1 MFRAEAV
8 GGRVARLLVLAAIGL
23 SALLLVAACGDD
35 EDESSGGASATATIS
50 GAASP
55 AAGSQVKVGG
65 AGIATKPRDIGGLF
79 TIDDGIA
86 MFKDRP
92 ASEDRTGITKD
103 TIKIGRHFALTGPG
117 AVGGPTTAAIEAAI
131 EKVNA
136 AGGVHGRKIE
146 LTTRDD
152 QFNPAVASQVVRELV
167 ERDKVF
173 AMFDGLGTA
182 QSAAVF
188 DYLIAKKVPNLFMQ
202 TGAVEFGE
210 PTHALAYPGASAY
223 ILETRAMADFIYAE
237 HPDAKLA
244 IIYQNDGYGKNNLDG
259 LRAGAKAHGK
269 ELVVAVSYDIGTPDL
284 TSQIQQVVK
293 SGATAVFLATYPN
306 EGVKVIKGLRETAG
320 SKMPIYLSVVSTSG
334 TVAEG
339 AGQQNYDGAVGSIS
353 SLDVVDLDKPV
364 VQAAKKLADETKQ
377 PFVLSFLSGVR
388 YVEHLV
394 RALELAGPDPTRE
407 GLILAL
413 DNGFDGSWTCS
424 LCLAPPILG
433 PQDHW
438 PWEAYQPV
446 RWNAAEK
453 KFVRAGDLL
462 IVETSKGKGIRGNI
476 EGYDCTE
483 KSPCPWK

>member
-1 MFRAEAV
+1 MTTTRRREKGVPNDVQDNTA
-8 GGRVARLLVLAAIGL
+8 GGGPIARFWVLAAIGL
-23 SALLLVAACGDD
+23 SALLLVACGDD
-35 EDESSGGASATATIS
+35 DEDTSGD
-50 GAASP
+50 GAAATGVAATT
-55 AAGSQVKVGG
+55 AAGSQAKIGG
-65 AGIATKPRDIGGLF
+65 AAIASKPRDIAGLF
-79 TIDDGIA
+79 TIDDGVA
-86 MFKDRP
+86 MFKERP

-117 AVGGPTTAAIEAAI
+117 AVGGPTTAAIEASI

-167 ERDKVF
+167 ERDEVF
-173 AMFDGLGTA
+173 AMFNGLGTA

-188 DYLIAKKVPNLFMQ
+188 DYLISKKVPNLFMQ

-210 PTHALAYPGASAY
+210 PTQALAYPGASAY
-223 ILETRAMADFIYAE
+223 ILETRAMADFIYKE

-269 ELVVAVSYDIGTPDL
+269 ELVSTVSYDIGTPDL
-284 TSQIQQVVK
+284 TSQIQQVVN

-334 TVAEG
+334 NVADG

-353 SLDVVDLDKPV
+353 SLDVVDIDKPV
-364 VQAAKKLADETKQ
+364 IQASKKLADETKQ
-377 PFVLSFLSGVR
+377 PF
-388 YVEHLV
+388 LV
-394 RALELAGPDPTRE
+394 SLPERRPLHGAPGPGTGARGARSHARGTHPGH
-407 GLILAL
+407 GL
-413 DNGFDGSWTCS
+413 W
-424 LCLAPPILG
+424 
-433 PQDHW
+433 
-438 PWEAYQPV
+438 V
-446 RWNAAEK
+446 RWQL
-453 KFVRAGDLL
+453 DLL
-462 IVETSKGKGIRGNI
+462 HVPRSPDHGPTGPLAMGGIPARPLECVREEVRTRGRA
-476 EGYDCTE
+476 
-483 KSPCPWK
+483 S

>member
-1 MFRAEAV
+1 MFRTIA
-8 GGRVARLLVLAAIGL
+8 GSGPIARCFVLAAIGL
-23 SALLLVAACGDD
+23 SALLLVACGDD
-35 EDESSGGASATATIS
+35 EEDTSGDGAPT
-50 GAASP
+50 GAAATT
-55 AAGSQVKVGG
+55 AAGGEPKIGG
-65 AGIATKPRDIGGLF
+65 AGIASKPRDIAGLF

-86 MFKDRP
+86 MFKERP
-92 ASEDRTGITKD
+92 AGEDRTGITKD

-117 AVGGPTTAAIEAAI
+117 AVGGPTTAAIEASI

-146 LTTRDD
+146 LITRDD

-173 AMFDGLGTA
+173 AMFNGLGTA

-188 DYLIAKKVPNLFMQ
+188 DYLISKKVPNLLMQ

-210 PTHALAYPGASAY
+210 PTQPLAYPGASAY
-223 ILETRAMADFIYAE
+223 ILETRAMADFIYKE

-269 ELVVAVSYDIGTPDL
+269 ELVSTVSYDIGTPDL
-284 TSQIQQVVK
+284 TSQIQQVVN

-334 TVAEG
+334 NVADG

-353 SLDVVDLDKPV
+353 SLDVVDIDKPV
-364 VQAAKKLADETKQ
+364 IQASKKLADETKQ
-377 PFVLSFLSGVR
+377 PFLVSFLSGIR
-388 YVEHLV
+388 YTEHLI

-407 GLILAL
+407 GLILAM
-413 DNGFDGSWTCS
+413 DYGFDGSWTCS
-424 LCLAPPILG
+424 LCLVPPIMG

-453 KFVRAGDLL
+453 KFVRVGDLL
-462 IVETSKGKGIRGNI
+462 TVETSKGNGIRGNI
-476 EGYDCTE
+476 EGYECTE